1 MAISYLDN
9 IFNKG
14 NYEYLNPSQNRYG
27 NLELQTAATTQV
39 VTTAELKAQLRI
51 DTSDEDTL
59 LATYIS
65 AATQMAEHYCNR
77 HFINARYEM
86 FFYEDLPSTFSL
98 YFPDV
103 TMDFGQSLPESDDGL
118 FYLVDGTDNTYGVV
132 GFNSYILK
140 NSNPYIFCKSS
151 SFVEP
156 SGIVPMEGMDGDN
169 KSRWIFRFKTGMGAA
184 ASNIPDAIKQAIKL
198 IASDM
203 YYFREDRK
211 RAFPMASEILLQPYK
226 CYL

>member
-9 IFNKG
+9 MFNKG

-27 NLELQTAATTQV
+27 NLELSEAATTQV
-39 VTTAELKAQLRI
+39 VTTDELRAQLRI
-51 DTSDEDTL
+51 DTTDENIL

-77 HFINARYEM
+77 HFITAKYKLWFNE
-86 FFYEDLPSTFSL
+86 LPSTFSL
-98 YFPDV
+98 YYPDCK
-103 TMDFGQSLPESDDGL
+103 FNFNGANQDGL
-118 FYLVDGTDNTYGVV
+118 YSLKAVGTTYTLFSKTKWRCNT
-132 GFNSYILK
+132 NT
-140 NSNPYIFCKSS
+140 NPNIVTLHDTPIAIDKS
-151 SFVEP
+151 EL
-156 SGIVPMEGMDGDN
+156 DGDN
-169 KSRWIFRFKTGMGAA
+169 EERYYFQFQTGIGDD
-184 ASNIPDAIKQAIKL
+184 ASDIPDAIKQAIKL

>member
-27 NLELQTAATTQV
+27 NLELSEAATIAV
-39 VTTAELKAQLRI
+39 VSRDELKAQLRI
-51 DTSDEDTL
+51 DTNDENTL
-59 LATYIS
+59 LDTYIS

-77 HFINARYEM
+77 HFITAKYKLWFNE
-86 FFYEDLPSTFSL
+86 LPSTFSL
-98 YFPDV
+98 YYPDCKFNF
-103 TMDFGQSLPESDDGL
+103 TGDNKDGL
-118 FYLVDGTDNTYGVV
+118 YYLASADASYTYSHISNWFCNT
-132 GFNSYILK
+132 
-140 NSNPYIFCKSS
+140 NSNPN
-151 SFVEP
+151 
-156 SGIVPMEGMDGDN
+156 IVTVHDKPTAIGTDSLDGD
-169 KSRWIFRFKTGMGAA
+169 SLEIYYFQFQTGIGDA
-184 ASNIPDAIKQAIKL
+184 ASDVPDAIKQAIKL

>member
-1 MAISYLDN
+1 MPHDYLHN
-9 IFNKG
+9 IYNFE

-27 NLELQTAATTQV
+27 NLELVEAATTQV
-39 VTTAELKAQLRI
+39 VTTAELKSQLRI

-77 HFINARYEM
+77 HFITAKYKLW
-86 FFYEDLPSTFSL
+86 FKDLPSKFSL
-98 YFPDV
+98 YYPDCKF
-103 TMDFGQSLPESDDGL
+103 TLTGNNKDGL
-118 FYLVDGTDNTYGVV
+118 YRLVEVPGGTDTYLY
-132 GFNSYILK
+132 FAE
-140 NSNPYIFCKSS
+140 SNWYSDISQNPVIVNVKEDPTQAMNFEDIIGGQQAPYYFQ
-151 SFVEP
+151 FQT
-156 SGIVPMEGMDGDN
+156 GIGD
-169 KSRWIFRFKTGMGAA
+169 A
-184 ASNIPDAIKQAIKL
+184 ASDIPDAIKQAIKL

>member
-27 NLELQTAATTQV
+27 NLELSEAATTQV
-39 VTTAELKAQLRI
+39 VSTAELKSQLRI

-77 HFINARYEM
+77 HFITAKYKLWFNE
-86 FFYEDLPSTFSL
+86 LPNCFSL
-98 YFPDV
+98 YYPDCKFNYPSGN
-103 TMDFGQSLPESDDGL
+103 DSAKDGL
-118 FYLVDGTDNTYGVV
+118 HYLAASGSTYTLFANTNWYSNQNTNPCQIIINTAPSNAIGTSDLDGTTD
-132 GFNSYILK
+132 
-140 NSNPYIFCKSS
+140 
-151 SFVEP
+151 
-156 SGIVPMEGMDGDN
+156 GIYY
-169 KSRWIFRFKTGMGAA
+169 FQFHTGIADA
-184 ASNIPDAIKQAIKL
+184 ASGIPDAIKQAIKL

>member
-1 MAISYLDN
+1 MADINN
-9 IFNKG
+9 IYNSSF
-14 NYEYLNPSQNRYG
+14 YEYLNPSQNKYG
-27 NLELQTAATTQV
+27 NLELHTYPDTQV
-39 VTTAELKAQLRI
+39 VTTAELKSQLRI

-77 HFINARYEM
+77 HFINARYEVR
-86 FFYEDLPSTFSL
+86 FLKDLPSKFSL

-103 TMDFGQSLPESDDGL
+103 TIDTSHSATNDDGL
-118 FYLVDGTDNTYGVV
+118 FYRASSALSEASAGAPIADYYLDRYANPCYVV
-132 GFNSYILK
+132 
-140 NSNPYIFCKSS
+140 
-151 SFVEP
+151 VEKTIT
-156 SGIVPMEGMDGDN
+156 SATEFSITTKGN
-169 KSRWIFRFKTGMGAA
+169 YLFRFTTGMGTA
-184 ASNIPDAIKQAIKL
+184 ASDVPDAIKQAIKL

>member
-1 MAISYLDN
+1 MPHDYLHN
-9 IFNKG
+9 IYNFN

-27 NLELQTAATTQV
+27 NLELVEAATTQV
-39 VTTAELKAQLRI
+39 VTTAELKSQLRI

-65 AATQMAEHYCNR
+65 AATQMAENYCNR
-77 HFINARYEM
+77 HFITAKYKLWFNI
-86 FFYEDLPSTFSL
+86 LPSKFSL
-98 YFPDV
+98 YYPDCKFNFV
-103 TMDFGQSLPESDDGL
+103 GENKDGL
-118 FYLVDGTDNTYGVV
+118 YFLASEGSDYTYSNISNWFCNT
-132 GFNSYILK
+132 
-140 NSNPYIFCKSS
+140 NSNPNIVTLHDTPTAIDTDDLDGANQQIYYFQ
-151 SFVEP
+151 FQT
-156 SGIVPMEGMDGDN
+156 GIGD
-169 KSRWIFRFKTGMGAA
+169 A
-184 ASNIPDAIKQAIKL
+184 ASDIPDAIKQAIKL

>member
-1 MAISYLDN
+1 MSYLDN
-9 IFNKG
+9 IYNSN
-14 NYEYLNPSQNRYG
+14 NYEYLNPSQNKYG
-27 NLELQTAATTQV
+27 NLELHTYPATQV
-39 VTTAELKAQLRI
+39 VTTAELKSQLRI

-65 AATQMAEHYCNR
+65 AATMMAENYCNR
-77 HFINARYEM
+77 HFINARYDLK
-86 FFYEDLPSTFSL
+86 FFKELPSKFSL

-103 TMDFGQSLPESDDGL
+103 TIDLSHSATDDDGL
-118 FYLVDGTDNTYGVV
+118 FSRTEDLLTSPLTTASVSDYYIDRYTNPCYVVLNKTITSSKEFTASTTGDYL
-132 GFNSYILK
+132 
-140 NSNPYIFCKSS
+140 
-151 SFVEP
+151 
-156 SGIVPMEGMDGDN
+156 
-169 KSRWIFRFKTGMGAA
+169 FRFTTGMGTA
-184 ASNIPDAIKQAIKL
+184 ASDIPDAIKQAIKL

>member
-1 MAISYLDN
+1 MPHDYLHN
-9 IFNKG
+9 IYNFE

-27 NLELQTAATTQV
+27 NLELVEAATTQV
-39 VTTAELKAQLRI
+39 VTTPELKSQLRI

-77 HFINARYEM
+77 HFITAKYKLWFKE
-86 FFYEDLPSTFSL
+86 LPSKFSL
-98 YFPDV
+98 YYPDV
-103 TMDFGQSLPESDDGL
+103 SYTFTGSNQDGL
-118 FYLVDGTDNTYGVV
+118 YSLVQLPDD
-132 GFNSYILK
+132 SYA
-140 NSNPYIFCKSS
+140 YQSS
-151 SFVEP
+151 SNTNWYSDRSQNPVVVNIKTAPTPVKTFEESSGNLFVP
-156 SGIVPMEGMDGDN
+156 
-169 KSRWIFRFKTGMGAA
+169 FYFQFKTGMGDA
-184 ASNIPDAIKQAIKL
+184 ASDVPDAIKQAIKL

>member
-1 MAISYLDN
+1 MPHDYLHN
-9 IFNKG
+9 IYNFD

-27 NLELQTAATTQV
+27 NLELSEAATAQV
-39 VTTAELKAQLRI
+39 VTTAELKSQLRI
-51 DTSDEDTL
+51 DTSDEDIL

-77 HFINARYEM
+77 HFITAKYKLWFNE
-86 FFYEDLPSTFSL
+86 LPSKFSL
-98 YFPDV
+98 YYPDCK
-103 TMDFGQSLPESDDGL
+103 FNFSAGQDNAKDGL
-118 FYLVDGTDNTYGVV
+118 HYLAAVGTTYTLFANTNWYSNQNTNPCQVKMTNKPSDAIGTEDLNGITDGIYYFQFQT
-132 GFNSYILK
+132 
-140 NSNPYIFCKSS
+140 
-151 SFVEP
+151 
-156 SGIVPMEGMDGDN
+156 GIGD
-169 KSRWIFRFKTGMGAA
+169 A
-184 ASNIPDAIKQAIKL
+184 ASDIPDAIKQAIKL

>member
-1 MAISYLDN
+1 MSYLDN
-9 IFNKG
+9 IYNFN
-14 NYEYLNPSQNRYG
+14 NYEYLNPSQNKYG
-27 NLELQTAATTQV
+27 NLELETPATGQV
-39 VTTAELKAQLRI
+39 VTTDELKAQLRI
-51 DTSDEDTL
+51 DNNDENTL

-77 HFINARYEM
+77 HFLNATYKLY
-86 FFYEDLPSTFSL
+86 FFENLPDTFSL
-98 YFPDV
+98 YFPDCSILTHGV
-103 TMDFGQSLPESDDGL
+103 GGADDDGL
-118 FYLVDGTDNTYGVV
+118 FYLAENEAAT
-132 GFNSYILK
+132 NSYANLGNTNWLLK
-140 NSNPYIFCKSS
+140 NSNPYIVCKSS
-151 SFVEP
+151 RYTEP
-156 SGIVPMEGMDGDN
+156 NTLIPMSIVDGAN
-169 KSRWIFRFKTGMGAA
+169 KARWFFRFTTGMGSS

>member
-1 MAISYLDN
+1 MAVSYLDN
-9 IFNKG
+9 MFNKG

-27 NLELQTAATTQV
+27 NLELTEAATTQV
-39 VTTAELKAQLRI
+39 VTTAELKSQLRI

-77 HFINARYEM
+77 HFITAKYKLWFNK
-86 FFYEDLPSTFSL
+86 LPSKFSL
-98 YFPDV
+98 YYPDCKF
-103 TMDFGQSLPESDDGL
+103 TFSGDNPDGL
-118 FYLVDGTDNTYGVV
+118 YYLASAGTTYTLFVNTNW
-132 GFNSYILK
+132 FCNN
-140 NSNPYIFCKSS
+140 NSNPNTITLHNTPTAIDTDDLDGTNDQLYYFQ
-151 SFVEP
+151 FQT
-156 SGIVPMEGMDGDN
+156 GIGDD
-169 KSRWIFRFKTGMGAA
+169 ADDV
-184 ASNIPDAIKQAIKL
+184 PDAIKQAIKL

>member
-1 MAISYLDN
+1 MPHDYLHN
-9 IFNKG
+9 IYNFN
-14 NYEYLNPSQNRYG
+14 NYDYLNPSQNRYG
-27 NLELQTAATTQV
+27 NLELSEAATTQV
-39 VTTAELKAQLRI
+39 VTTAELKSQLRI

-77 HFINARYEM
+77 HFITAKYKLWFNE
-86 FFYEDLPSTFSL
+86 LPNTFSL
-98 YFPDV
+98 YYPDCKFNF
-103 TMDFGQSLPESDDGL
+103 TASDPAVAGEIDGL
-118 FYLVDGTDNTYGVV
+118 YYL
-132 GFNSYILK
+132 
-140 NSNPYIFCKSS
+140 
-151 SFVEP
+151 
-156 SGIVPMEGMDGDN
+156 
-169 KSRWIFRFKTGMGAA
+169 A
-184 ASNIPDAIKQAIKL
+184 ASGSTYTLFANTNWYSNQNTNPCQVIMTNTPSDAIDTSDLVGTTDGIYYFQFQTGIGDAATDIPDAIKQAIKL